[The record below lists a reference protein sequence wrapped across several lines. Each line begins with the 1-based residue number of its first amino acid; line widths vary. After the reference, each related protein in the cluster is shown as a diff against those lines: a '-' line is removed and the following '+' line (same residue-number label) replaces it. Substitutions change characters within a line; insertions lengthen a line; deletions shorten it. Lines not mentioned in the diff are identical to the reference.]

1 MPAWL
6 LGAAQSNASF
16 RKMSGGYTVRM
27 RRHSNPGVEAVRVAP
42 PTNPTERV
50 IKGIERSS
58 ALDLPSK
65 AFDAASSTLNESRAG
80 PLLRGTP
87 IGHALHPLLTD
98 FPLGCWLSAGL
109 LDLVGGSAARSS
121 SRRLIGLGVLTAIP
135 TALAG
140 LAEWRSL
147 FDRSTRRV
155 AVVHATGNLVVVSLY
170 LLSWLRRREGRRG
183 AGTAW
188 GMAGGL
194 LAIFTGYLGG
204 HLSFGRGVGEGE
216 RWPTVTP
223 DGS

>member
-1 MPAWL
+1 M
-6 LGAAQSNASF
+6 
-16 RKMSGGYTVRM
+16 VR
-27 RRHSNPGVEAVRVAP
+27 
-42 PTNPTERV
+42 
-50 IKGIERSS
+50 GIERSS
-58 ALDLPSK
+58 ALDVPSK
-65 AFDAASSTLNESRAG
+65 AFDAASSALNESRAG
-80 PLLRGTP
+80 PLLRGIS

-109 LDLVGGSAARSS
+109 LDLVGGSASRSS

-140 LAEWRSL
+140 VAEWRSL

-155 AVVHATGNLVVVSLY
+155 AVVHATGNLAVVSLY
-170 LLSWLRRREGRRG
+170 LLSWLRRREGHHG
-183 AGTAW
+183 KGTAW

-216 RWPTVTP
+216 RWPMETTDHP
-223 DGS
+223 